1 VALAIVLGLAIGLA
15 LGSLGGGGS
24 ILAVPV
30 LAHLAGQSAAA
41 ATATSLVAVGVS
53 AAVGSIGHARV
64 GHVRWGAALAF
75 VATGVAG
82 SFAGTVVN
90 DRLDGDVLL
99 LAFSGLVLV
108 AAHRML
114 TACPSCTRVGEE
126 DAIAADGA
134 DGADAADPAA
144 HPHHGGLGETMTEA
158 LEDVAVA
165 DAPEVLVDHLAPA
178 AVGTAQ
184 RVAAPAA
191 PAGRP
196 GIGSLSPAAVA
207 RVVLAGTAVGFLTG
221 LFGVGGGFVIV
232 PALTL
237 ALGLNMPQAIGTSLV
252 VIVGN
257 ALVALGFRGVDAVD
271 WGLALPFTA
280 TMVVGSLAGS
290 LVAHRLPPKQSLQA
304 FATLLV
310 VVAVGNGLAAGY
322 AIWG

>member
-1 VALAIVLGLAIGLA
+1 MALAIVLGLAIGLA

-30 LAHLAGQSAAA
+30 LAHLAGQSVAA

-53 AAVGSIGHARV
+53 AGVGSVSHARA
-64 GHVRWGAALAF
+64 GQVRWGAAMAF

-82 SFAGTVVN
+82 SWVGTEVN
-90 DRLDGDVLL
+90 HRMDGDVLL

-126 DAIAADGA
+126 EAVAADSDPKPLSTLGPS
-134 DGADAADPAA
+134 GRVVVTPTAA
-144 HPHHGGLGETMTEA
+144 
-158 LEDVAVA
+158 
-165 DAPEVLVDHLAPA
+165 
-178 AVGTAQ
+178 
-184 RVAAPAA
+184 
-191 PAGRP
+191 
-196 GIGSLSPAAVA
+196 A
-207 RVVLAGTAVGFLTG
+207 RVVLAGTAVGFMTG

-257 ALVALGFRGVDAVD
+257 ALVALGFRGIDAVD
-271 WGLALPFTA
+271 WAVALPFTA

-290 LVAHRLPPKQSLQA
+290 LVAHRLPPRQSLTA

-310 VVAVGNGLAAGY
+310 LVAVANAAAAAH
-322 AIWG
+322 AIWL